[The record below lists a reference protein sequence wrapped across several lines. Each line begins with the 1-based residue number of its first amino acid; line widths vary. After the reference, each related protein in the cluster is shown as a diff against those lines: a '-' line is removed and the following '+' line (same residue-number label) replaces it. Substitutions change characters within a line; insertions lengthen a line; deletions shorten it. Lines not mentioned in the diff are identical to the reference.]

1 MLPDPVTT
9 MTVPAASSAPEC
21 LDARPRAGGSAA
33 RAGALIRHNTI
44 LLLRDPGALASRL
57 ILPLAF
63 LILLHP
69 LYEAAQGRRGG
80 ISQAVI
86 ATVVTFSL
94 LALSIVGGSILTD
107 RMWHT
112 WERVRMTAARP
123 AELLAGKAVPVLA
136 VLLLQ
141 QALIIGFGAAV
152 LGLNLAGSRLAGLA
166 LLTLAMLAWSGTLLG
181 LGALIGVLARSMS
194 ELSAAYDIGAMIMSS
209 LGGALVPL
217 AAMPAWV
224 RAIAPASPGY
234 WAVAALH
241 AALRGDAGRTLAA
254 AAVLAGFGVAAGL
267 LAAAATS
274 RAGGRSGRL

>member
-1 MLPDPVTT
+1 MLPDTAAGIAGP
-9 MTVPAASSAPEC
+9 PARSAAPA
-21 LDARPRAGGSAA
+21 DPGGAA

-44 LLLRDPGALASRL
+44 LLLRDPGALASRM

-69 LYEAAQGRRGG
+69 LYEAAQGHRGG
-80 ISQAVI
+80 VTQAVI

-107 RMWHT
+107 RIWHT

-123 AELLAGKAVPVLA
+123 AEVLAGKVIPALG

-141 QALIIGFGAAV
+141 QGLIIGFGAA
-152 LGLNLAGSRLAGLA
+152 LGLRLAAPRPLGLA
-166 LLTLAMLAWSGTLLG
+166 LLGLATLAWSATLLG

-194 ELSAAYDIGAMIMSS
+194 ELSAAYDIGAMILSS

-217 AAMPAWV
+217 TAMPSWV
-224 RAIAPASPGY
+224 RDIAPASPGY
-234 WAVAALH
+234 WAVTALQ
-241 AALRGDAGRTLAA
+241 AALRGDAGRTLTAA
-254 AAVLAGFGVAAGL
+254 AALAGFAAGAAL
-267 LAAAATS
+267 LAAMRTS
-274 RAGGRSGRL
+274 RTGGRSGRL

>member
-1 MLPDPVTT
+1 MLPDTAAGIAGPSARSAA
-9 MTVPAASSAPEC
+9 PADP
-21 LDARPRAGGSAA
+21 GGAA

-44 LLLRDPGALASRL
+44 LLLRDPGALASRM

-69 LYEAAQGRRGG
+69 LYEAAQGHRGG
-80 ISQAVI
+80 VTQAVI

-107 RMWHT
+107 RIWHT

-123 AELLAGKAVPVLA
+123 AEVLAGKVIPALG

-141 QALIIGFGAAV
+141 QGLIIGFGAA
-152 LGLNLAGSRLAGLA
+152 LGLRLAAPRPLGLA
-166 LLTLAMLAWSGTLLG
+166 LLGLATLAWSATLLG

-194 ELSAAYDIGAMIMSS
+194 ELSAAYDIGAMILSS

-217 AAMPAWV
+217 TAMPSWV
-224 RAIAPASPGY
+224 RDIAPASPGY
-234 WAVAALH
+234 WAVTALQ
-241 AALRGDAGRTLAA
+241 AALRGDAGRTLTAA
-254 AAVLAGFGVAAGL
+254 AALAGFAAGAAL
-267 LAAAATS
+267 LAAMRTS
-274 RAGGRSGRL
+274 RTGGRSGRL

>member
-1 MLPDPVTT
+1 MLPEPATT
-9 MTVPAASSAPEC
+9 MTVRAAGRAPRR
-21 LDARPRAGGSAA
+21 LDARPGPGGSSA

-152 LGLNLAGSRLAGLA
+152 LGLTLTGSRLAGLA
-166 LLTLAMLAWSGTLLG
+166 LLALAMLAWSGTLLG

-217 AAMPAWV
+217 AAMPSWV

-241 AALRGDAGRTLAA
+241 AALRGDAARTLAA

-267 LAAAATS
+267 LAAWRTS